1 MKANSKSLH
10 ARLYKFT
17 YSSDL
22 PVNLCPYF
30 WKLVWGVIILIPNFI
45 IQLPILIYHI
55 FQDKEDYKSDTA
67 KDNRGIGTGIWL
79 GLIVL
84 SGYLYLHYHMVK
96 AVFNAYSYDS
106 DLAAIGTIIDIVFLL
121 VFLVLWYSEW
131 RKANPKEEKPP
142 GVVQEFIKAKYNNYC
157 PKLEWDKKEDL
168 NQ

>member
-1 MKANSKSLH
+1 MKADSKSLH

-45 IQLPILIYHI
+45 IQLPILIYHL
-55 FQDKEDYKSDTA
+55 FKSKNYRRCETPG
-67 KDNRGIGTGIWL
+67 DNRGNGIAVWIGLALLTGYI
-79 GLIVL
+79 
-84 SGYLYLHYHMVK
+84 YLHYHMVK

-106 DLAAIGTIIDIVFLL
+106 DLATIGTIMDIVLLLIFLG
-121 VFLVLWYSEW
+121 LWYSEW

-157 PKLEWDKKEDL
+157 PKLEWDKKEEI
-168 NQ
+168 